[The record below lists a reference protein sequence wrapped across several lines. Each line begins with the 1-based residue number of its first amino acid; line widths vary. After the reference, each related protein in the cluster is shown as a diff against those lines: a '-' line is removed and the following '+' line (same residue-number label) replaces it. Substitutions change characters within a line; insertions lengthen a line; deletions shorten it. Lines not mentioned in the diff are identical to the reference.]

1 MPWDLEAARI
11 TALPDDAFYIPNF
24 ISKEEEQI
32 LLQKIQSAPLPRW
45 THLTHRRLQTW
56 PSSLTKTNTLLSSPL
71 PPWLTT
77 PIIDPRFKE
86 LGIFAQS
93 PHTAPNHV
101 LINEYHP
108 GHGIM
113 PHEDGPAYY
122 PLVATVSLGAAIVL
136 DIYEK
141 DKEKDDGG
149 AEKEKEGKAEPEA
162 DYLRSPRFRILQ
174 ERRSLL
180 VTRGKM
186 YTDFL
191 HGIAERVVD
200 GDLGTETVCNW
211 GLLGEKDGFMGG
223 SYKRMTRTSLT
234 YRDVLKVAKV
244 GNTFKF
250 LGRS

>member
-1 MPWDLEAARI
+1 MVWDLEAARI
-11 TALPDDAFYIPNF
+11 TSLPDDTFYIPNF
-24 ISKEEEQI
+24 ISEEEEQV
-32 LLQKIQSAPLPRW
+32 LLQKISSAPLPRW

-56 PSSLTKTNTLLSSPL
+56 PSALTKTNTLLSSPL
-71 PPWLTT
+71 PSWLIT
-77 PIIDPRFKE
+77 PIIEPRFKQ
-86 LGIFAQS
+86 LGIFADA
-93 PHTAPNHV
+93 PHAAPNHV
-101 LINEYHP
+101 LINEYRP
-108 GHGIM
+108 GQGIM

-136 DIYEK
+136 DLY
-141 DKEKDDGG
+141 
-149 AEKEKEGKAEPEA
+149 EKEGEEGKE
-162 DYLRSPRFRILQ
+162 DLRIPRFRVLQ

-200 GDLGTETVCNW
+200 GDLGAETVCNW

-223 SYKRMTRTSLT
+223 SYERMTRTSLT

-244 GNTFKF
+244 GNTLKF
-250 LGRS
+250 LGGR